1 MGGYRWIWEHL
12 IPHPPSTSQTLR
24 NEGDMSKTVHLLCV
38 EGFDLG
44 AGDERREA
52 ALELSTMSQ
61 R

>member
-1 MGGYRWIWEHL
+1 MDTVGFGEYL
-12 IPHPPSTSQTLR
+12 IPHPPSTSKPCVIGRHEQ
-24 NEGDMSKTVHLLCV
+24 VHLLCV

-52 ALELSTMSQ
+52 GLELSTTSQ